1 MKKGNSSQRSP
12 KRVVKGS
19 GAKRLM
25 TIGMYLGDK
34 SSCYS
39 VLDRDGEVVREASV
53 GTTKKAMTQ
62 VFGSLSRCRIAIEVG
77 THSPWVSR
85 LL

>member
-1 MKKGNSSQRSP
+1 M
-12 KRVVKGS
+12 VKGS

-34 SSCYS
+34 NSCYS
-39 VLDRDGEVVREASV
+39 VLDRDGEVVREGSV

-62 VFGSLSRCRIAIEVG
+62 VFGRSAVVGSQSRWGRILHG
-77 THSPWVSR
+77 
-85 LL
+85 